1 MVSPGLKEG
10 KEDLKAQF
18 PANSS
23 LRGQTKIKND
33 INHLKTTKMLDKLE
47 LDLDS
52 PRLRIAIDN
61 LGVSVEELK
70 LL

>member
-1 MVSPGLKEG
+1 
-10 KEDLKAQF
+10 
-18 PANSS
+18 
-23 LRGQTKIKND
+23 
-33 INHLKTTKMLDKLE
+33 MLDKLE

-61 LGVSVEELK
+61 LGVSVGELK